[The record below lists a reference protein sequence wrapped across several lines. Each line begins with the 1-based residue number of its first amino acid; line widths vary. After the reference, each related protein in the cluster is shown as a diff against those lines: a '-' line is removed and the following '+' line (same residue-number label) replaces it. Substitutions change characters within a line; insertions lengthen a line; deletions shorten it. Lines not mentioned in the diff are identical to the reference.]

1 MSRSYRVVSSLVFF
15 LNSVEGL
22 RIKIAWINL
31 GGERNF
37 DSAVRLVFLETSR
50 WSIGCLLFFF
60 FFKSFDNVPLSTVK
74 LRLTRCVSL
83 IYLVKSFASHGV
95 IWVLEQSVKYQLST
109 GFRNLQS
116 SRIPV
121 LLKLIRGF
129 SVLFDSLLV
138 CRIIYRKRK
147 KKKKT
152 RISNIFKH
160 ECDQKSIIFPN
171 INTFL
176 SHYN

>member
-1 MSRSYRVVSSLVFF
+1 MF
-15 LNSVEGL
+15 
-22 RIKIAWINL
+22 A
-31 GGERNF
+31 
-37 DSAVRLVFLETSR
+37 
-50 WSIGCLLFFF
+50 FF
-60 FFKSFDNVPLSTVK
+60 FFKSSDNVPLSTVK

-147 KKKKT
+147 KKTKT

-171 INTFL
+171 HQISILFSRIIINDSLDYPPKNYSSIPINAFNV
-176 SHYN
+176 SS